1 MSSKKAFFQ
10 LLSVILER
18 KSQSKLMNHGRHV
31 EKKNWKW
38 RNILNNFL
46 SFLCHLNFWSW
57 SHFFTSGSFFSD
69 FLIWWMLYV
78 VFFLFFFLLLSTRV
92 CNVAAEKVYR
102 LLSANFLIYV
112 FEKDIFLIRLRGH
125 RLIFSDNRSL
135 FQDPD
140 GPLLSEAI
148 HPGRQ
153 ENRLIKPHINFT
165 ISPFCRICKDHEPGW
180 KQKIQTN
187 DFNQRPRRAVLSQA
201 TTHMSLVI
209 YPPWQ

>member
-78 VFFLFFFLLLSTRV
+78 VFFLFFFCFSLLEFVMWLQKKFTDCSLPTFWFMFLKKTYFSLDW
-92 CNVAAEKVYR
+92 EDTD
-102 LLSANFLIYV
+102 LFFLIIDHSSRIQMALCYQ
-112 FEKDIFLIRLRGH
+112 KP
-125 RLIFSDNRSL
+125 ST
-135 FQDPD
+135 
-140 GPLLSEAI
+140 
-148 HPGRQ
+148 Q
-153 ENRLIKPHINFT
+153 EDKRT
-165 ISPFCRICKDHEPGW
+165 D
-180 KQKIQTN
+180 
-187 DFNQRPRRAVLSQA
+187 
-201 TTHMSLVI
+201 
-209 YPPWQ
+209 